1 MRDQLQSDKC
11 SIYLKA
17 LADSDRLK
25 IVQCLSD
32 GDKSVGEVSK
42 ALDIPLANASH
53 HLILLKNAG
62 LVNAEKR
69 GRFVHY
75 SLAQKFRKTNGAT
88 SLEVLEFGCCRIE
101 LGKKSP
107 ASAEGGA

>member
-11 SIYLKA
+11 SSYLKA
-17 LADSDRLK
+17 LADPDRLR

-32 GDKSVGEVSK
+32 GDKSVGEISK

-62 LVNAEKR
+62 LVIAEKR

-75 SLAQKFRKTNGAT
+75 QLAPKFRKTSGST
-88 SLEVLEFGCCRIE
+88 SLDVLEFGCCRIE
-101 LGKKSP
+101 LGKKT
-107 ASAEGGA
+107 SADGGA